1 MGYRFAMSSVQWA
14 IAYLCIAALVAGGA
28 VAFAA
33 WSRRSQFAAPDVAA
47 GPALLAGA
55 LWPLVVAG
63 LAQWLLVHAL
73 AKTLRRESAGRSEL
87 IRVDAA

>member
-1 MGYRFAMSSVQWA
+1 MSSLQWLV
-14 IAYLCIAALVAGGA
+14 AYLCAATLVAGGA

-33 WSRRSQFAAPDVAA
+33 WSRRSQLTAPAVTI

-63 LAQWLLVHAL
+63 LGQWLLVHAL
-73 AKTLRRESAGRSEL
+73 GKALRRDPARRSEL
-87 IRVDAA
+87 IPLDAA